1 MMASGDGVSQPGEC
15 QPGGTW
21 WADAPWDGEPWDE
34 DEFDPEASPPDG
46 ADAWLDGMPPELRAE
61 LRSDP
66 LSDSMA
72 DSMGGTSGA
81 LGAGFVHA
89 GTARPGTGFAAGG
102 VLDQLPPGPVLAGFV
117 GEAQAA
123 GLSTL
128 TDSEMVG
135 VIAASRRLAS
145 LAAAQEVTCIIALAR
160 RRAAESR
167 EHGDPGLVEHVN
179 DELAAA
185 LTLTGRAADRLV
197 EISAGLARLP
207 GTLAALAAGSIDW
220 PRAVV
225 MADELSALSDE
236 DALAVE
242 RQVLGRAG
250 EWTTGQLRG
259 ALRRAALRV
268 DPAAASRRRR
278 AARKDTGVHAWSEP
292 SGNSALAGRELPS
305 AEVIA
310 ADQRITALA
319 LWLQKRGAE
328 GTMDQLRAGVFT
340 ALLSGR
346 PITSLLPEK
355 SGTAR
360 QDGQDGPP
368 TGRARPDAG
377 ARSDSGARA
386 GSGAQ
391 RDSEPST
398 ASEPGRPPEAFVSG
412 TINLTMP
419 LAAFAG
425 LSDAP
430 GEVPG
435 IGPIDADACRDLATW
450 LAANPRT
457 RWCVTLT
464 DQDGKA
470 AGHACARHGPGPPG
484 PLRGPLA
491 TNVIA
496 SWLRVLRPEPL
507 ASGTCAHRLRVPGYR
522 PPPRLRHLVTVRQ
535 RTCGFRGCRRP
546 AVRCDL
552 DHTIPH
558 DQGGGTCECNLAPLC
573 RRHHRAKQ
581 THGWRLAQA
590 EPGVLTWTLPSGRS
604 YTTTPDPYPT

>member
-1 MMASGDGVSQPGEC
+1 VG
-15 QPGGTW
+15 
-21 WADAPWDGEPWDE
+21 E
-34 DEFDPEASPPDG
+34 DEFDPEVSSPDG
-46 ADAWLDGMPPELRAE
+46 TDAWLDGMPPELRAE
-61 LRSDP
+61 LRSDSP
-66 LSDSMA
+66 D
-72 DSMGGTSGA
+72 GTGGA
-81 LGAGFVHA
+81 LGAGFVHES
-89 GTARPGTGFAAGG
+89 TARPGTGFAAGG

-128 TDSEMVG
+128 TDSELVG
-135 VIAASRRLAS
+135 VIGGSRRLAS
-145 LAAAQEVTCIIALAR
+145 LAAAQEVTGIIALAR

-207 GTLAALAAGSIDW
+207 GTLATLAAGLIDW

-242 RQVLGRAG
+242 RQILGRTG

-259 ALRRAALRV
+259 AVRRAALRV

-292 SGNSALAGRELPS
+292 SGNSALSGRELPP

-319 LWLQKRGAE
+319 LWLQKRGAG
-328 GTMDQLRAGVFT
+328 GTMDQLRAG
-340 ALLSGR
+340 
-346 PITSLLPEK
+346 
-355 SGTAR
+355 
-360 QDGQDGPP
+360 
-368 TGRARPDAG
+368 
-377 ARSDSGARA
+377 
-386 GSGAQ
+386 
-391 RDSEPST
+391 
-398 ASEPGRPPEAFVSG
+398 
-412 TINLTMP
+412 
-419 LAAFAG
+419 
-425 LSDAP
+425 
-430 GEVPG
+430 
-435 IGPIDADACRDLATW
+435 IGPIDADTCRDLATW
-450 LAANPRT
+450 LAANPQT
-457 RWCVTLT
+457 RWCVTLA

-470 AGHACARHGPGPPG
+470 AGRACARRGPGWHGPGPGPPG
-484 PLRGPLA
+484 PLTGPSKGGCPVGPQAGHPPDPLTA
-491 TNVIA
+491 NVIT
-496 SWLRVLRPEPL
+496 SWLGGLRPEPL
-507 ASGTCAHRLRVPGYR
+507 ATGTCGHRLRVPGYR

-535 RTCGFRGCRRP
+535 RPCGFRGCRRP

-552 DHTIPH
+552 DHTSPH
-558 DQGGGTCECNLAPLC
+558 DQGGSTCECNLAPLC

-604 YTTTPDPYPT
+604 YTTTPDAYPT